1 MTETQAPATPRHRH
15 IPIIYSAFS
24 KLKLLKACIS
34 QDETR
39 RAINLL
45 GVAGGFIMATNGNI
59 AIRMP
64 FSAFAGLG
72 ENDLEEGQ
80 SYTTYKTHDGQR
92 GFLKVDDAPAFP
104 NMQAVI
110 DTIKPTWSFDSFT
123 GDAGSTNRQ
132 ELFYT
137 LFKQA
142 GHMLNPAIL
151 EDILPPRTSVKVQ
164 GSANP
169 LNAVIFTM
177 GDSKIE
183 IIAMPFKAAEKK
195 D

>member
-1 MTETQAPATPRHRH
+1 
-15 IPIIYSAFS
+15 
-24 KLKLLKACIS
+24 
-34 QDETR
+34 
-39 RAINLL
+39 
-45 GVAGGFIMATNGNI
+45 
-59 AIRMP
+59 
-64 FSAFAGLG
+64 
-72 ENDLEEGQ
+72 
-80 SYTTYKTHDGQR
+80 
-92 GFLKVDDAPAFP
+92 
-104 NMQAVI
+104 MQAVI